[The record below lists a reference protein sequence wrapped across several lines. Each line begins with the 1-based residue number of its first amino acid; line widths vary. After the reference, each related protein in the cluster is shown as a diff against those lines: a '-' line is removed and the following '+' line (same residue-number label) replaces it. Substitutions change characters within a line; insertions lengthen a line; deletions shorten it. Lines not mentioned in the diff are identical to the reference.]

1 MMFIIVQHM
10 TGTVE
15 HTLEHTHARMAAVLL
30 TRRMHISNLKL
41 DLSTA
46 VLFYIVGGKIYSESM
61 SDGTFGRSHVYP
73 YAYIRFSR
81 ILRPLL
87 PILRYRRVRKIFR
100 SECGEGW
107 GWVEVRLGLGFKVM
121 WKNI

>member
-1 MMFIIVQHM
+1 MHF
-10 TGTVE
+10 
-15 HTLEHTHARMAAVLL
+15 L
-30 TRRMHISNLKL
+30 TRKL

-46 VLFYIVGGKIYSESM
+46 VLFYIVGDSVSM

-87 PILRYRRVRKIFR
+87 PVLRYRRVRKIFR
-100 SECGEGW
+100 SECG
-107 GWVEVRLGLGFKVM
+107 
-121 WKNI
+121 